1 MHHGNPG
8 DSTLAQPLEGCAAR
22 RYNKRVKNARATV
35 ARRELSPALRR
46 FLLFTAT
53 TTGAAVMVIEI
64 LGAKLLAPYFGT
76 SHFVWTAQIGVTLL
90 ALAAGYAAGGWLA
103 DTSPR
108 LAWIYGGI
116 AAAGVWLCVAVPVA
130 EPAAYFCLRY
140 SLPVGSLLGALLLF
154 FVPLAL
160 LAMVGPFFARMLTAT
175 VENVGRIV
183 GRLISLGTLGSV
195 AGTVLISYVLIPR
208 LANSVTMYACASVL
222 LVVAAAYFAVWERKT
237 LPPVLF
243 FGGVAAFG
251 GLLGATQPML
261 AMQPGWRELYRGNSN
276 FGILQVIE
284 DESGQRR
291 YYLNDL
297 LTQNSYEPQT
307 RQSLSLFSYMLHG
320 LAQAYAVQTRDV
332 LCIGMGVGIVP
343 MQFAHEGANVQVV
356 EINPA
361 VVPLAKKYF
370 DFDPSKV
377 RLSIGDG
384 RQFLAQTT
392 NRYDVIL
399 LDAFLGESPPSHL
412 MTREAFAAMRRCLK
426 PGGVLVM
433 NAFGDFDDGKD
444 FLIASLSRTLAAVFT
459 SQRIHAS
466 GNGNIFLVGSDQP
479 ALTVRRVMDF
489 ARVPD
494 LVRVGAEDAFNS
506 RIGVDPAHGQV
517 LTDDFNPVDFRDAA
531 NREELRRR
539 LALSYRP
546 R

>member
-1 MHHGNPG
+1 MPG
-8 DSTLAQPLEGCAAR
+8 CSAPLEPHR
-22 RYNKRVKNARATV
+22 PHRYNKRVKNAHAT
-35 ARRELSPALRR
+35 APRRELAPGLRR

-53 TTGAAVMVIEI
+53 TTGAAVMIIEI

-116 AAAGVWLCVAVPVA
+116 AAAGVWLCVSVPVA
-130 EPAAYFCLRY
+130 EPAAYFCLRF

-175 VENVGRIV
+175 LENVGRIV

-208 LANSVTMYACASVL
+208 LANSVTMYACAAAL
-222 LVVAAAYFAVWERKT
+222 LVVAAIYFAIWERKA

-243 FGGVAAFG
+243 FGGLGAFG
-251 GLLGATQPML
+251 GFIGAAQPML
-261 AMQPGWRELYRGNSN
+261 AMKPGWHELYRGNSN
-276 FGILQVIE
+276 FGMLQVIE
-284 DESGQRR
+284 DDSGQRR

-307 RQSLSLFSYMLHG
+307 RQSVSLFSYMLYG
-320 LAQAYAVQTRDV
+320 LAQTYAVETRDV

-343 MQFAHEGANVQVV
+343 MQFAREGANVQVV

-361 VVPLAKKYF
+361 VVPLAEKYF
-370 DFDPSKV
+370 DFEPAKV
-377 RLSIGDG
+377 HLAIGDG
-384 RQFLAQTT
+384 RQFVTLTT

-433 NAFGDFDDGKD
+433 NAFGDFETGKD
-444 FLIASLSRTLAAVFT
+444 FMIASLARTLGAVFA

-466 GNGNIFLVGSDQP
+466 GNGNVFLVGSDQP
-479 ALTVRRVMDF
+479 ELTVRRGMDF
-489 ARVPD
+489 ARVPEV
-494 LVRVGAEDAFNS
+494 VRVGAEDAFNS
-506 RIGVDPAHGQV
+506 RISVDPAHGQV
-517 LTDDFNPVDFRDAA
+517 LTDDFNPVEFRDAA